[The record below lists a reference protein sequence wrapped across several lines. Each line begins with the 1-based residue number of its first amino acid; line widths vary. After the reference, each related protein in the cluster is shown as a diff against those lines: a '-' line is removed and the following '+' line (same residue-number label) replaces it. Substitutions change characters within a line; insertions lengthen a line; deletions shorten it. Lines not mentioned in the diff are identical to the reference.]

1 MSQVDQTQNDRDAV
15 TLKILG
21 IFFVVIGVLVLLGTF
36 WALGNFKA
44 VVVNL
49 ASGVILATVGAIMTV
64 IAKQIKRR
72 ST

>member
-49 ASGVILATVGAIMTV
+49 ASGVILSAVGALMVV
-64 IAKQIKRR
+64 IAQRLKRR
-72 ST
+72 A